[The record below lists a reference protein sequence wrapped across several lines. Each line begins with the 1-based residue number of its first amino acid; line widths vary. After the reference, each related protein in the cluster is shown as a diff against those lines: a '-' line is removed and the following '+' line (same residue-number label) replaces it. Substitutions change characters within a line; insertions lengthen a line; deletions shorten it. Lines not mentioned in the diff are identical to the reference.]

1 MRIWKLFKRWTIW
14 WKSSIVV
21 GTESL
26 LENNYVMSPK
36 NANKD
41 TNDMLKMIDHFND
54 NCIAENDF

>member
-1 MRIWKLFKRWTIW
+1 M
-14 WKSSIVV
+14 V

-41 TNDMLKMIDHFND
+41 KNDMLKMIDHFND